1 MKRTLTLFAAL
12 VLLAV
17 GAAAQKLSYSAVVRN
32 SANELVANQTL
43 TVTISI
49 ANSNGG
55 PAVYSETHSGV
66 QTNQNGLLTLVI
78 GDGGSQA
85 GSMSDVTWSTAYI
98 TSDYTMPDG
107 AHVTN
112 TVPVTAVP
120 YALSAGNVEG
130 GFEQVNA
137 DWNATSGAA
146 QILNKPVLAEVA
158 TTGSYNSLSD
168 KPTINNGTLTIQKN
182 GVTVGNFTADQA
194 GNTTVNITITPQD
207 IINAVGEMTPE
218 QKSQLY
224 QALNCG
230 GEPGPSEPTTF
241 TCGTS
246 TVEDHQQNVYHTVQI
261 GTQCWTR
268 ENMRC
273 TTSPKGNL
281 TMMGS
286 EYSYDQPYYYNNT
299 STSTNYNIPLEDRGM
314 YYNWA
319 GAMDTV
325 FASTDNRNVS
335 FEGRRGIC
343 PEGWHVPSDAE
354 WTTLTEYVSNNH
366 ACNDNSYNAKAL
378 AINNEGYWN
387 RGGVSENYPC
397 EPEYDPATNNATGFS
412 AVPSGYWGD
421 EFYLAGDDAYF
432 WSSSS
437 YSDNGAY
444 YLYLYYDSERVYQ
457 NDGNKVYGR
466 SVRCLKDAT
475 GGTPTPPEPTPEC
488 PALGATTITPGTNPV
503 AGSTTYLEIET
514 VIDNYNPDLIDPS
527 TAKFVV
533 SYTVENQSDPI
544 STTVENTYVDL
555 IAVGDGIMYY
565 GFEEQQVVTS
575 ITVTP
580 YIALTGECASTT
592 PISGV
597 PSTYPN
603 EVISSF
609 TVNNAI
615 ISATNGLTCD
625 LELVDANMNHAELSN
640 VTIRVGNSSFT
651 PSVTRMRSINEQY
664 HLSVPYSD
672 IENADLNLN
681 DDVLEDVQVDFTYG
695 DQTFSAANNNAVEAD
710 FAICSTLGATTVAT
724 TPATGDVVTFVATVD
739 NSNDNITGKYFTITY
754 MEGGVEQTFTLENS
768 AVEINTD
775 GNLVG
780 HITETAAT
788 PLYGK
793 TLTVVPTITLNSPCS
808 NSEGQSLV
816 YNMPGQTPT
825 PGTFTCGD
833 DLTVGTNTYPTVLI
847 GTQCWTKTN
856 MRETV
861 GTQGSESSDTSFTA
875 PYYYV
880 HPTTGEYFYNWSAA
894 NQVCPTG
901 WHLPSWEEFNNFLNF
916 LNSRS
921 EYLCD
926 GLVAKAIAAQTG
938 WFLDESTNQCYVNYE
953 PATSNDAT
961 GFSALPVGVWNYGG
975 SSHFVLESKSVGFW
989 TSREDNG
996 VAHGENGYL
1005 FSLEYNSGDIGYGN
1019 NSKLMG
1025 FSVRCLLDENSG
1037 GGETTQTEPS
1047 VTTEPATGVGQT
1059 AALLNG
1065 TLSNPSNVAIIAKGF
1080 EWKAVGAGSYTQVSV
1095 TGSYMSYTLTGLTA
1109 SSEYIY
1115 RAFVTTASGT
1125 SYGQEVT
1132 FTTAAPPACPV
1143 LGTPTFCKQVGTN
1156 TVTIIIRTPIEN
1168 YDADLISG
1176 IIYDYDFV
1184 LPGFGGGS
1192 IGSGGQSMATVDN
1205 VTNVDGNYVCVQQVE
1220 LSAETWQANQ
1230 SLMMS
1235 YSQTIEF
1242 SSNCDGSSSV
1252 TYSPDEV
1259 EVMAMPA
1266 CESGTCPSLGATG
1279 TPGVSVSNSVFV
1291 TVITA
1296 INDYDANKIGLYSYR
1311 IYYTDDQYFVK
1322 YTDHGASISEAG
1334 LKVTFNPSVELPVPY
1349 ASSVCTLRIVP
1360 VLNVICSDTAQIG
1373 EGVEYVYVPVFN
1385 CGTDN
1390 VFDVD
1395 GNEYATVLIGA
1406 QCWMKENLRTKHFPD
1421 GISIPVTANDSIFMS
1436 SCYYD
1441 YTSSSIPLAKRGLL
1455 YNWPAAMYGASSSN
1469 ANPSGVQGICPNGW
1483 HVPSDAEWTQLTDY
1497 VSSQSTYRCGTGDN
1511 ADNIASALASKT
1523 TDWYSSDILCA
1534 VGHNPESN
1542 NETGFD
1548 AFPAGFYFSEGY
1560 TNSRASA
1567 LFISATETSTEKVW
1581 GRILGYFHGNVNRT
1595 NNEKL
1600 RGYSVRCLRD

>member
-1 MKRTLTLFAAL
+1 MKKTLTLIAAL

-17 GAAAQKLSYSAVVRN
+17 GATAQKLSYSAVVRN
-32 SANELVANQTL
+32 SANELQANKTL
-43 TVTISI
+43 TVGVSI
-49 ANSNGG
+49 ANNATGN

-66 QTNQNGLLTLVI
+66 QTNQNGLLTLTI
-78 GDGGSQA
+78 GDGGNQT
-85 GSMSDVTWSTAYI
+85 GSMSGVTWSTAFI
-98 TSDYTMPDG
+98 TSDYTLPDG

-218 QKSQLY
+218 QKSQLC

-230 GEPGPSEPTTF
+230 
-241 TCGTS
+241 
-246 TVEDHQQNVYHTVQI
+246 
-261 GTQCWTR
+261 
-268 ENMRC
+268 
-273 TTSPKGNL
+273 
-281 TMMGS
+281 
-286 EYSYDQPYYYNNT
+286 
-299 STSTNYNIPLEDRGM
+299 
-314 YYNWA
+314 
-319 GAMDTV
+319 
-325 FASTDNRNVS
+325 
-335 FEGRRGIC
+335 
-343 PEGWHVPSDAE
+343 
-354 WTTLTEYVSNNH
+354 
-366 ACNDNSYNAKAL
+366 
-378 AINNEGYWN
+378 
-387 RGGVSENYPC
+387 
-397 EPEYDPATNNATGFS
+397 
-412 AVPSGYWGD
+412 
-421 EFYLAGDDAYF
+421 
-432 WSSSS
+432 
-437 YSDNGAY
+437 
-444 YLYLYYDSERVYQ
+444 
-457 NDGNKVYGR
+457 
-466 SVRCLKDAT
+466 

-488 PALGATTITPGTNPV
+488 PTLGATTITPGTNPV

-514 VIDNYNPDLIDPS
+514 VIDNYNPVLIDPS

-724 TPATGDVVTFVATVD
+724 PPATGDVVTFVATVD

-768 AVEINTD
+768 AVEINTG

-816 YNMPGQTPT
+816 YNMPEQTPT
-825 PGTFTCGD
+825 PETFTCGD

-901 WHLPSWEEFNNFLNF
+901 WHLPSWEEFNIFLNF

-953 PATSNDAT
+953 PTTSNDAT
-961 GFSALPVGVWNYGG
+961 GFSALPVGVWHYGG

-1005 FSLEYNSGDIGYGN
+1005 FSLEYNSGDISYGN

-1065 TLSNPSNVAIIAKGF
+1065 TLSNPSNVAITAKGF

-1095 TGSYMSYTLTGLTA
+1095 TGSDMSYTLTGLTA

-1143 LGTPTFCKQVGTN
+1143 LGAPTFCKQVGTN

-1168 YDADLISG
+1168 YDADLVSD
-1176 IIYDYDFV
+1176 IIYDIDFSI
-1184 LPGFGGGS
+1184 PMGGP
-1192 IGSGGQSMATVDN
+1192 IGSAHASMATDGG
-1205 VTNVDGNYVCVQQVE
+1205 VTNIDGNYVCVQEVE
-1220 LSAETWQANQ
+1220 LDAATWQSNQ
-1230 SLMMS
+1230 SLYMD
-1235 YSQTIEF
+1235 YNRTIEYA
-1242 SSNCDGSSSV
+1242 SICGGTSSV
-1252 TYSPDEV
+1252 TDNGSITVYE
-1259 EVMAMPA
+1259 MPA

-1279 TPGVSVSNSVFV
+1279 TPGMSNSVFV

-1349 ASSVCTLRIVP
+1349 ASSVCTLRLVP
-1360 VLNVICSDTAQIG
+1360 VLNVICSDTALIG

-1511 ADNIASALASKT
+1511 ADNNAKALASKT

-1560 TNSRASA
+1560 TNSGGSA

-1581 GRILGYFHGNVNRT
+1581 GRLLGYFYGNVNRT
-1595 NNEKL
+1595 NNDKL
-1600 RGYSVRCLRD
+1600 RGYSVRCLKDND

>member
-32 SANELVANQTL
+32 SANELVANTNL
-43 TVTISI
+43 TVAISI

-55 PAVYSETHSGV
+55 NAVYSETHNV
-66 QTNQNGLLTLVI
+66 TTNQNGLVTLTI
-78 GDGGSQA
+78 GDGTNQQ
-85 GSMSDVTWSTAYI
+85 GSMSAVTWATAFI
-98 TSDYTMPDG
+98 SSDYTLPGG
-107 AHVTN
+107 AHVLN
-112 TVPVTAVP
+112 SAPVTAVP

-218 QKSQLY
+218 QKSQLC

-230 GEPGPSEPTTF
+230 
-241 TCGTS
+241 
-246 TVEDHQQNVYHTVQI
+246 
-261 GTQCWTR
+261 
-268 ENMRC
+268 
-273 TTSPKGNL
+273 
-281 TMMGS
+281 
-286 EYSYDQPYYYNNT
+286 
-299 STSTNYNIPLEDRGM
+299 
-314 YYNWA
+314 
-319 GAMDTV
+319 
-325 FASTDNRNVS
+325 
-335 FEGRRGIC
+335 
-343 PEGWHVPSDAE
+343 
-354 WTTLTEYVSNNH
+354 
-366 ACNDNSYNAKAL
+366 
-378 AINNEGYWN
+378 
-387 RGGVSENYPC
+387 
-397 EPEYDPATNNATGFS
+397 
-412 AVPSGYWGD
+412 
-421 EFYLAGDDAYF
+421 
-432 WSSSS
+432 
-437 YSDNGAY
+437 
-444 YLYLYYDSERVYQ
+444 
-457 NDGNKVYGR
+457 
-466 SVRCLKDAT
+466 

-488 PALGATTITPGTNPV
+488 PTLGATTITPGTNPV

-533 SYTVENQSDPI
+533 SYMVENQSEPF
-544 STTVENTYVDL
+544 STTIENTYADL

-625 LELVDANMNHAELSN
+625 LELVDANMNHAELSD

-664 HLSVPYSD
+664 HLSVPYSN
-672 IENADLNLN
+672 IENAGLNLN

-754 MEGGVEQTFTLENS
+754 TEGSVEQTLTLENS

-861 GTQGSESSDTSFTA
+861 GTQGSEGSDTSFTA

-901 WHLPSWEEFNNFLNF
+901 WHLPSWEEFNIFLNF

-961 GFSALPVGVWNYGG
+961 GFSALPVGVWHYGV

-1005 FSLEYNSGDIGYGN
+1005 FSLEYNSGDISYGN

-1037 GGETTQTEPS
+1037 GGETTQTEPT

-1242 SSNCDGSSSV
+1242 SPNCDGSSSV

-1279 TPGVSVSNSVFV
+1279 TPGVSNSVFV

-1349 ASSVCTLRIVP
+1349 ASSVCTLRLVP
-1360 VLNVICSDTAQIG
+1360 VLNVICSDTALIG

-1395 GNEYATVLIGA
+1395 GNEYATVLIGT

-1421 GISIPVTANDSIFMS
+1421 GISIPVTANDTIFMS

-1497 VSSQSTYRCGTGDN
+1497 LSSQSTYRCGTGDN
-1511 ADNIASALASKT
+1511 ADNIAKALASQT

-1548 AFPAGFYFSEGY
+1548 AFPAGFYFSDGY
-1560 TNSRASA
+1560 TNSRGSA

-1581 GRILGYFHGNVNRT
+1581 GRLLGYFYGNVNRT

>member
-32 SANELVANQTL
+32 SANELVANTNL
-43 TVTISI
+43 TVAISI

-146 QILNKPVLAEVA
+146 QILNKPEIPVV
-158 TTGSYNSLSD
+158 ND
-168 KPTINNGTLTIQKN
+168 GTLTIQKN
-182 GVTVGNFTADQA
+182 GQEVGTFTANQA
-194 GNTTVNITITPQD
+194 GNSTVNITITPQD
-207 IINAVGEMTPE
+207 ILDAVSGMTPE
-218 QKSQLY
+218 QKSQLC

-230 GEPGPSEPTTF
+230 GEPGPSEPATF

-246 TVEDHQQNVYHTVQI
+246 TVKDHQQNVYHTVQI
-261 GTQCWTR
+261 GTQCWTK

-281 TMMGS
+281 TMGS
-286 EYSYDQPYYYNNT
+286 EYSYDQPNYYNNT

-325 FASTDNRNVS
+325 FASTDNRDVS

-366 ACNDNSYNAKAL
+366 ACNDNSEYDAKAL

-387 RGGVSENYPC
+387 RGGVSESYPC

-412 AVPSGYWGD
+412 AVPSGYWYFG
-421 EFYLAGDDAYF
+421 FHNAGNYAYF

-437 YSDNGAY
+437 YNSGNNAY
-444 YLYLYYDSERVYQ
+444 GRYLYYNHEDVRRSSSSKD
-457 NDGNKVYGR
+457 DGF

-475 GGTPTPPEPTPEC
+475 GGGGTTPPEPTPEC

-768 AVEINTD
+768 AVEINTG
-775 GNLVG
+775 GNMVG
-780 HITETAAT
+780 HITENAAT

-825 PGTFTCGD
+825 PETFTCGD

-921 EYLCD
+921 EYRCD

-938 WFLDESTNQCYVNYE
+938 WLLDESTNQCYVNYE

-961 GFSALPVGVWNYGG
+961 GFSALPVGVWYYGG
-975 SSHFVLESKSVGFW
+975 SSHFVFESESVGFW

-1005 FSLEYNSGDIGYGN
+1005 FTLEYNSGDIGYGN

-1168 YDADLISG
+1168 YDADLVSD
-1176 IIYDYDFV
+1176 IIYDIDFSI
-1184 LPGFGGGS
+1184 PMGGP
-1192 IGSGGQSMATVDN
+1192 IGSAHESMAADGI
-1205 VTNVDGNYVCVQQVE
+1205 VTNIDGNYVCVQEVE
-1220 LSAETWQANQ
+1220 LDAATWQSNQ
-1230 SLMMS
+1230 SLYMD
-1235 YSQTIEF
+1235 YNRTIEYA
-1242 SSNCDGSSSV
+1242 SICGGTSSV
-1252 TYSPDEV
+1252 TDNGSITVYE
-1259 EVMAMPA
+1259 MPA

-1349 ASSVCTLRIVP
+1349 ASSVCTLRLVP
-1360 VLNVICSDTAQIG
+1360 VLNVICSDTALIG

-1469 ANPSGVQGICPNGW
+1469 ANPSGVQGVCPNGW

-1560 TNSRASA
+1560 TNSRGSA

-1581 GRILGYFHGNVNRT
+1581 GRILGYFYGNVNRT

>member
-218 QKSQLY
+218 QKSQLC

-597 PSTYPN
+597 PSTYPH

-768 AVEINTD
+768 AVEINTG

-825 PGTFTCGD
+825 PETFTCGD

-916 LNSRS
+916 LSSRS

-926 GLVAKAIAAQTG
+926 GQVAKAIAAQTG

-1065 TLSNPSNVAIIAKGF
+1065 TLSNPSNVAITAKGF

-1349 ASSVCTLRIVP
+1349 ASSVCTLRLVP

-1469 ANPSGVQGICPNGW
+1469 ANPSGVQGVCPNGW

>member
-1 MKRTLTLFAAL
+1 
-12 VLLAV
+12 
-17 GAAAQKLSYSAVVRN
+17 
-32 SANELVANQTL
+32 
-43 TVTISI
+43 
-49 ANSNGG
+49 
-55 PAVYSETHSGV
+55 
-66 QTNQNGLLTLVI
+66 
-78 GDGGSQA
+78 
-85 GSMSDVTWSTAYI
+85 
-98 TSDYTMPDG
+98 
-107 AHVTN
+107 
-112 TVPVTAVP
+112 
-120 YALSAGNVEG
+120 
-130 GFEQVNA
+130 
-137 DWNATSGAA
+137 
-146 QILNKPVLAEVA
+146 
-158 TTGSYNSLSD
+158 
-168 KPTINNGTLTIQKN
+168 
-182 GVTVGNFTADQA
+182 
-194 GNTTVNITITPQD
+194 
-207 IINAVGEMTPE
+207 
-218 QKSQLY
+218 
-224 QALNCG
+224 
-230 GEPGPSEPTTF
+230 
-241 TCGTS
+241 
-246 TVEDHQQNVYHTVQI
+246 
-261 GTQCWTR
+261 
-268 ENMRC
+268 
-273 TTSPKGNL
+273 
-281 TMMGS
+281 
-286 EYSYDQPYYYNNT
+286 
-299 STSTNYNIPLEDRGM
+299 
-314 YYNWA
+314 
-319 GAMDTV
+319 
-325 FASTDNRNVS
+325 
-335 FEGRRGIC
+335 
-343 PEGWHVPSDAE
+343 
-354 WTTLTEYVSNNH
+354 
-366 ACNDNSYNAKAL
+366 
-378 AINNEGYWN
+378 
-387 RGGVSENYPC
+387 
-397 EPEYDPATNNATGFS
+397 
-412 AVPSGYWGD
+412 
-421 EFYLAGDDAYF
+421 
-432 WSSSS
+432 
-437 YSDNGAY
+437 
-444 YLYLYYDSERVYQ
+444 
-457 NDGNKVYGR
+457 
-466 SVRCLKDAT
+466 
-475 GGTPTPPEPTPEC
+475 
-488 PALGATTITPGTNPV
+488 
-503 AGSTTYLEIET
+503 
-514 VIDNYNPDLIDPS
+514 
-527 TAKFVV
+527 
-533 SYTVENQSDPI
+533 
-544 STTVENTYVDL
+544 
-555 IAVGDGIMYY
+555 
-565 GFEEQQVVTS
+565 
-575 ITVTP
+575 
-580 YIALTGECASTT
+580 
-592 PISGV
+592 
-597 PSTYPN
+597 
-603 EVISSF
+603 
-609 TVNNAI
+609 
-615 ISATNGLTCD
+615 
-625 LELVDANMNHAELSN
+625 
-640 VTIRVGNSSFT
+640 
-651 PSVTRMRSINEQY
+651 
-664 HLSVPYSD
+664 
-672 IENADLNLN
+672 
-681 DDVLEDVQVDFTYG
+681 
-695 DQTFSAANNNAVEAD
+695 
-710 FAICSTLGATTVAT
+710 VAT

-754 MEGGVEQTFTLENS
+754 MEGSVEQTLTLENS

-961 GFSALPVGVWNYGG
+961 GFSALPVGVWYYGG
-975 SSHFVLESKSVGFW
+975 SSHFVFESKSVGFW

-1005 FSLEYNSGDIGYGN
+1005 FTLEYNSGDIGYGN

-1065 TLSNPSNVAIIAKGF
+1065 TLSNPSNVAITAKGF

-1095 TGSYMSYTLTGLTA
+1095 SGSNMSYTLTGLTA

-1242 SSNCDGSSSV
+1242 SPNCDGSSSV

-1259 EVMAMPA
+1259 EVMAMPT
-1266 CESGTCPSLGATG
+1266 CMTDTCPSLGATG
-1279 TPGVSVSNSVFV
+1279 TPGVSNSVFV
-1291 TVITA
+1291 TVNTA

-1349 ASSVCTLRIVP
+1349 ASSVCTLRLVP
-1360 VLNVICSDTAQIG
+1360 VLNVICSDTALIG
-1373 EGVEYVYVPVFN
+1373 EGVEYVYVPILN
-1385 CGTDN
+1385 CGTMTDA
-1390 VFDVD
+1390 D
-1395 GNEYATVLIGA
+1395 GHTYETVQIGT
-1406 QCWMKENLRTKHFPD
+1406 QCWTKTNLRSTKDRNGNDLTTTAADDASVAHCFVPTAD
-1421 GISIPVTANDSIFMS
+1421 EWSENNSSVT
-1436 SCYYD
+1436 YD
-1441 YTSSSIPLAKRGLL
+1441 ASTFGYF
-1455 YNWPAAMYGASSSN
+1455 YNWEAAKLVC
-1469 ANPSGVQGICPNGW
+1469 PSGW
-1483 HVPSDAEWTQLTDY
+1483 HLPSHSEWTTLTDY
-1497 VSSQSTYRCGTGDN
+1497 VKAQSAYVCDENAAYIAKVLADTTTAWKSSGDECTPGYAPSSNNATGFSAVPAGGHFDWGFHAFGYDAHFWSFTEYSSSSYAYYRALSYNHAYVGGSYDEKHNGRSVRCLKGDEPSYPSCGTMTDADGHTYETVQIGIQCWTKTNLRSTKDRNGNDLTTTAANDASVAHCFVPTADEWSENNSSVTYDASSFGYFYNWEAAKLVCPSGWHLPTDAEWDVLTSYVIAQSDYRCGAYTINIARALAATTTAWRSSDDECTPGFAPSSNNATGFSAVPAGYHSGSSFFYSSHN
-1511 ADNIASALASKT
+1511 ADFWSSVAEYNSSNAYYRELLYGNASV
-1523 TDWYSSDILCA
+1523 YS
-1534 VGHNPESN
+1534 GSN
-1542 NETGFD
+1542 D
-1548 AFPAGFYFSEGY
+1548 
-1560 TNSRASA
+1560 
-1567 LFISATETSTEKVW
+1567 K
-1581 GRILGYFHGNVNRT
+1581 GN
-1595 NNEKL
+1595 
-1600 RGYSVRCLRD
+1600 GYSVRCLRDA

>member
-218 QKSQLY
+218 QKSQLC

-230 GEPGPSEPTTF
+230 
-241 TCGTS
+241 
-246 TVEDHQQNVYHTVQI
+246 
-261 GTQCWTR
+261 
-268 ENMRC
+268 
-273 TTSPKGNL
+273 
-281 TMMGS
+281 
-286 EYSYDQPYYYNNT
+286 
-299 STSTNYNIPLEDRGM
+299 
-314 YYNWA
+314 
-319 GAMDTV
+319 
-325 FASTDNRNVS
+325 
-335 FEGRRGIC
+335 
-343 PEGWHVPSDAE
+343 
-354 WTTLTEYVSNNH
+354 
-366 ACNDNSYNAKAL
+366 
-378 AINNEGYWN
+378 
-387 RGGVSENYPC
+387 
-397 EPEYDPATNNATGFS
+397 
-412 AVPSGYWGD
+412 
-421 EFYLAGDDAYF
+421 
-432 WSSSS
+432 
-437 YSDNGAY
+437 
-444 YLYLYYDSERVYQ
+444 
-457 NDGNKVYGR
+457 
-466 SVRCLKDAT
+466 

-488 PALGATTITPGTNPV
+488 PTLGATTITPGTNPV

-592 PISGV
+592 PISGA

-825 PGTFTCGD
+825 PETFTCGD

-1005 FSLEYNSGDIGYGN
+1005 FSLEYNSGDISYGN

-1065 TLSNPSNVAIIAKGF
+1065 TLSNPSNVAITAKGF

-1115 RAFVTTASGT
+1115 RAFVTTVSGT

-1132 FTTAAPPACPV
+1132 FTTAAPPACPA

-1205 VTNVDGNYVCVQQVE
+1205 VTNVDGNYVCVQEVE
-1220 LSAETWQANQ
+1220 LDAATWQSNQ
-1230 SLMMS
+1230 SLYMD
-1235 YSQTIEF
+1235 YNRTIEYT
-1242 SSNCDGSSSV
+1242 SICGGTSSV
-1252 TYSPDEV
+1252 TDNGSITVYE
-1259 EVMAMPA
+1259 MPA

-1360 VLNVICSDTAQIG
+1360 VLNVICSDTALIG

-1469 ANPSGVQGICPNGW
+1469 ANPSGVQGVCPNGW

-1581 GRILGYFHGNVNRT
+1581 GRILGYFYGNVNRT

>member
-17 GAAAQKLSYSAVVRN
+17 GATAQKLSYSAVVRN
-32 SANELVANQTL
+32 SANELVANKTL

-146 QILNKPVLAEVA
+146 QILNKPEIPVV
-158 TTGSYNSLSD
+158 ND
-168 KPTINNGTLTIQKN
+168 GTLTIQKN
-182 GVTVGNFTADQA
+182 GQEVGTFTANQA

-218 QKSQLY
+218 QKSQLC

-230 GEPGPSEPTTF
+230 
-241 TCGTS
+241 
-246 TVEDHQQNVYHTVQI
+246 
-261 GTQCWTR
+261 
-268 ENMRC
+268 
-273 TTSPKGNL
+273 
-281 TMMGS
+281 
-286 EYSYDQPYYYNNT
+286 
-299 STSTNYNIPLEDRGM
+299 
-314 YYNWA
+314 
-319 GAMDTV
+319 
-325 FASTDNRNVS
+325 
-335 FEGRRGIC
+335 
-343 PEGWHVPSDAE
+343 
-354 WTTLTEYVSNNH
+354 
-366 ACNDNSYNAKAL
+366 
-378 AINNEGYWN
+378 
-387 RGGVSENYPC
+387 
-397 EPEYDPATNNATGFS
+397 
-412 AVPSGYWGD
+412 
-421 EFYLAGDDAYF
+421 
-432 WSSSS
+432 
-437 YSDNGAY
+437 
-444 YLYLYYDSERVYQ
+444 
-457 NDGNKVYGR
+457 
-466 SVRCLKDAT
+466 
-475 GGTPTPPEPTPEC
+475 GGTPTPPEPTPDC

-514 VIDNYNPDLIDPS
+514 VIDNYDPSLIDPS

-544 STTVENTYVDL
+544 STTVENTYADL

-672 IENADLNLN
+672 IENANLNLN

-754 MEGGVEQTFTLENS
+754 MEGSVEQTLTLENS

-856 MRETV
+856 MREAA
-861 GTQGSESSDTSFTA
+861 GTNATAGGDTSSTI
-875 PYYYV
+875 PYHYV
-880 HPTTGEYFYNWSAA
+880 DPTSGEYLYNWAA
-894 NQVCPTG
+894 AMQVCPDG
-901 WHLPSWEEFNNFLNF
+901 WHLPADAEWTLMEKTLTTTEIDETYVGWRGNHAGKLAGGDAWNNSSTPNAPGNTNYSGWGTSGFAAIPAGYYWNNTFGRVSLDAHFWSATEEAGNWAWYRDL
-916 LNSRS
+916 
-921 EYLCD
+921 Y
-926 GLVAKAIAAQTG
+926 
-938 WFLDESTNQCYVNYE
+938 
-953 PATSNDAT
+953 
-961 GFSALPVGVWNYGG
+961 
-975 SSHFVLESKSVGFW
+975 
-989 TSREDNG
+989 
-996 VAHGENGYL
+996 
-1005 FSLEYNSGDIGYGN
+1005 YGN
-1019 NSKLMG
+1019 ADVYRAYIRKPYG
-1025 FSVRCLLDENSG
+1025 FSVRCLKDDTSG
-1037 GGETTQTEPS
+1037 GGETSECPS
-1047 VTTEPATGVGQT
+1047 
-1059 AALLNG
+1059 
-1065 TLSNPSNVAIIAKGF
+1065 
-1080 EWKAVGAGSYTQVSV
+1080 
-1095 TGSYMSYTLTGLTA
+1095 
-1109 SSEYIY
+1109 
-1115 RAFVTTASGT
+1115 
-1125 SYGQEVT
+1125 
-1132 FTTAAPPACPV
+1132 
-1143 LGTPTFCKQVGTN
+1143 LGNPTFCKEVGTN
-1156 TVTIIIRTPIEN
+1156 KVTITIKTPIN
-1168 YDADLISG
+1168 HYDANLVGD
-1176 IIYDYDFV
+1176 IIYDVDFSI
-1184 LPGFGGGS
+1184 PMGGS
-1192 IGSGGQSMATVDN
+1192 VGSAHASMATDGG
-1205 VTNVDGNYVCVQQVE
+1205 VTNIDGNYVCLQEVE
-1220 LSAETWQANQ
+1220 LDAATWQSNQ
-1230 SLMMS
+1230 SLYMD
-1235 YSQTIEF
+1235 YNRTIEYT
-1242 SSNCDGSSSV
+1242 SICGGTSTVTDNGSITV
-1252 TYSPDEV
+1252 YE
-1259 EVMAMPA
+1259 MPE
-1266 CESGTCPSLGATG
+1266 CVSGTCPSLGETG
-1279 TPGVSVSNSVFV
+1279 TPTANGEMV
-1291 TVITA
+1291 TVITP

-1311 IYYTDDQYFVK
+1311 IYYTDDDFFVK
-1322 YTDHGASISEAG
+1322 YAGDGASVGAAG
-1334 LKVTFNPSVELPVPY
+1334 LAVSFNPAMELHASY
-1349 ASSVCTLRIVP
+1349 ATSVCTLRIVP
-1360 VLNVICSDTAQIG
+1360 VLNVVCSDDALVG
-1373 EGVEYVYVPVFN
+1373 AGVEYVYVPAPEPFV
-1385 CGTDN
+1385 CGTSTVKDH
-1390 VFDVD
+1390 
-1395 GNEYATVLIGA
+1395 EEHAYQTVLIGN
-1406 QCWMKENLRTKHFPD
+1406 QCWMAENMRATTSPSTGTNIMNYTGDEYTCTGKM
-1421 GISIPVTANDSIFMS
+1421 AKW
-1436 SCYYD
+1436 YD
-1441 YTSSSIPLAKRGLL
+1441 NSQAAALSAGYGLL
-1455 YNWPAAMYGASSSN
+1455 YNWNAAVDTFNTQFGEKSLDTNYDN
-1469 ANPSGVQGICPNGW
+1469 CVQVIFTGHRRGICPENW
-1483 HVPSDAEWTQLTDY
+1483 HIPTDAEWNELTNYIGLNYSCAD
-1497 VSSQSTYRCGTGDN
+1497 STEYTEYTEYTKYT
-1511 ADNIASALASKT
+1511 AKALAST
-1523 TDWYSSDILCA
+1523 TGWDNYSGDCYPGDQTHKANNDSGFGA
-1534 VGHNPESN
+1534 V
-1542 NETGFD
+1542 
-1548 AFPAGFYFSEGY
+1548 PAGYYNDNVFYGAGEQ
-1560 TNSRASA
+1560 TN
-1567 LFISATETSTEKVW
+1567 FWSATQMYNMQAYFRHLYKGS
-1581 GRILGYFHGNVNRT
+1581 LGVTTAYSMKFY
-1595 NNEKL
+1595 
-1600 RGYSVRCLRD
+1600 GYSVRCLKDND

>member
-1 MKRTLTLFAAL
+1 MKRILCAVLAL
-12 VLLAV
+12 VIL
-17 GAAAQKLSYSAVVRN
+17 
-32 SANELVANQTL
+32 L
-43 TVTISI
+43 TVSSCKLYTPKQYAEGEANAKLIVHFIDVGQGDSI
-49 ANSNGG
+49 LLESNDEFVLIDAGERGSGDTVSSYINERGADELKYVIATHPHTDHMGG
-55 PAVYSETHSGV
+55 MRTVLDDIAAENFITAET
-66 QTNQNGLLTLVI
+66 
-78 GDGGSQA
+78 DCA
-85 GSMSDVTWSTAYI
+85 
-98 TSDYTMPDG
+98 
-107 AHVTN
+107 TN
-112 TVPVTAVP
+112 TWIKLLKTVEEKKINFIDAKSGDTYTFGSASFTILAPNSDSYDGYNNYSVVTKVTCGDISFMLTGDAEKESEYEMV
-120 YALSAGNVEG
+120 S
-130 GFEQVNA
+130 
-137 DWNATSGAA
+137 SGADLRA
-146 QILNKPVLAEVA
+146 DVLKCGHH
-158 TTGSYNSLSD
+158 GS
-168 KPTINNGTLTIQKN
+168 
-182 GVTVGNFTADQA
+182 
-194 GNTTVNITITPQD
+194 
-207 IINAVGEMTPE
+207 
-218 QKSQLY
+218 
-224 QALNCG
+224 
-230 GEPGPSEPTTF
+230 
-241 TCGTS
+241 
-246 TVEDHQQNVYHTVQI
+246 
-261 GTQCWTR
+261 
-268 ENMRC
+268 
-273 TTSPKGNL
+273 
-281 TMMGS
+281 
-286 EYSYDQPYYYNNT
+286 
-299 STSTNYNIPLEDRGM
+299 STST
-314 YYNWA
+314 
-319 GAMDTV
+319 
-325 FASTDNRNVS
+325 
-335 FEGRRGIC
+335 
-343 PEGWHVPSDAE
+343 
-354 WTTLTEYVSNNH
+354 
-366 ACNDNSYNAKAL
+366 
-378 AINNEGYWN
+378 
-387 RGGVSENYPC
+387 
-397 EPEYDPATNNATGFS
+397 
-412 AVPSGYWGD
+412 
-421 EFYLAGDDAYF
+421 
-432 WSSSS
+432 
-437 YSDNGAY
+437 
-444 YLYLYYDSERVYQ
+444 
-457 NDGNKVYGR
+457 
-466 SVRCLKDAT
+466 
-475 GGTPTPPEPTPEC
+475 
-488 PALGATTITPGTNPV
+488 
-503 AGSTTYLEIET
+503 
-514 VIDNYNPDLIDPS
+514 
-527 TAKFVV
+527 TAKFLKAVNP
-533 SYTVENQSDPI
+533 SY
-544 STTVENTYVDL
+544 
-555 IAVGDGIMYY
+555 A
-565 GFEEQQVVTS
+565 
-575 ITVTP
+575 
-580 YIALTGECASTT
+580 
-592 PISGV
+592 
-597 PSTYPN
+597 
-603 EVISSF
+603 VISCGKDNDYGHPHKETLQKLNALDTTILRTDQMG
-609 TVNNAI
+609 TVIAY
-615 ISATNGLTCD
+615 TDGTGL
-625 LELVDANMNHAELSN
+625 S
-640 VTIRVGNSSFT
+640 
-651 PSVTRMRSINEQY
+651 
-664 HLSVPYSD
+664 
-672 IENADLNLN
+672 
-681 DDVLEDVQVDFTYG
+681 
-695 DQTFSAANNNAVEAD
+695 FSAANNNAVEAD

-768 AVEINTD
+768 AVEINTG

-825 PGTFTCGD
+825 PETFTCGD

-926 GLVAKAIAAQTG
+926 GQVAKAIAAQTG

-1065 TLSNPSNVAIIAKGF
+1065 TLSNPSNVAITAKGF

-1095 TGSYMSYTLTGLTA
+1095 TASYMSYTLTGLTA

-1168 YDADLISG
+1168 YDADLVSD
-1176 IIYDYDFV
+1176 IIYDIDFSI
-1184 LPGFGGGS
+1184 PMGGP
-1192 IGSGGQSMATVDN
+1192 IGSAHASMATDGI
-1205 VTNVDGNYVCVQQVE
+1205 VTNIDGNYVCVQEVE
-1220 LSAETWQANQ
+1220 LDAATWQSNQ
-1230 SLMMS
+1230 SLYMD
-1235 YSQTIEF
+1235 YNRTIEYT
-1242 SSNCDGSSSV
+1242 SICGGTSSV
-1252 TYSPDEV
+1252 TDNGSITVYE
-1259 EVMAMPA
+1259 MPA

-1349 ASSVCTLRIVP
+1349 ASSVCTLRLVP
-1360 VLNVICSDTAQIG
+1360 VLNVICSDTALIG

-1469 ANPSGVQGICPNGW
+1469 ANPSGVQGVCPNGW

-1511 ADNIASALASKT
+1511 ADNT
-1523 TDWYSSDILCA
+1523 
-1534 VGHNPESN
+1534 
-1542 NETGFD
+1542 F
-1548 AFPAGFYFSEGY
+1548 F
-1560 TNSRASA
+1560 
-1567 LFISATETSTEKVW
+1567 
-1581 GRILGYFHGNVNRT
+1581 
-1595 NNEKL
+1595 
-1600 RGYSVRCLRD
+1600 SVRTGRNSFFL

>member
-218 QKSQLY
+218 QKSQLC

-597 PSTYPN
+597 PSTYPH

-768 AVEINTD
+768 AVEINTG

-825 PGTFTCGD
+825 PETFTCGD

-926 GLVAKAIAAQTG
+926 GQVAKAIAAQTG

-1065 TLSNPSNVAIIAKGF
+1065 TLSNPSNVAITAKGF

-1095 TGSYMSYTLTGLTA
+1095 TASYMSYTLTGLTA

-1168 YDADLISG
+1168 YDADLVSD
-1176 IIYDYDFV
+1176 IIYDIDFSI
-1184 LPGFGGGS
+1184 PMGGP
-1192 IGSGGQSMATVDN
+1192 IGSAHASMATDGI
-1205 VTNVDGNYVCVQQVE
+1205 VTNIDGNYVCVQEVE
-1220 LSAETWQANQ
+1220 LDAATWQSNQ
-1230 SLMMS
+1230 SLYMD
-1235 YSQTIEF
+1235 YNRTIEYT
-1242 SSNCDGSSSV
+1242 SICGGTSSV
-1252 TYSPDEV
+1252 TDNGSITVYE
-1259 EVMAMPA
+1259 MPA

-1349 ASSVCTLRIVP
+1349 ASSVCTLRLVP
-1360 VLNVICSDTAQIG
+1360 VLNVICSDTALIG

-1469 ANPSGVQGICPNGW
+1469 ANPSGVQGVCPNGW

-1560 TNSRASA
+1560 TNSRGSA

-1581 GRILGYFHGNVNRT
+1581 GRILGYFYGNVNRT